1 MDNVRSTP
9 LTLTW
14 WRPVAAFVLLFL
26 IWQVVD
32 VLLLVFGGILLAL
45 IFGSLASA
53 VQRRTHWSRGVAVSL
68 VLTVLT
74 LLVGLGLYLLGDSV
88 AGQVRTLSQEL
99 PRVARDLQERLA
111 QTSWGGWI
119 QMPSRE
125 QLMSGQSGLLSRASG
140 YLYSSFGVLGSLLAL
155 VVIGAWIA
163 SEPQTYK
170 EGTVQLF
177 SPSHRSRIR
186 NVLCETARRLRSW
199 LKAKFINMTI
209 AAVMTT
215 LGLWALGIP
224 MALALGVIAGLME
237 FVPNFGPLVAAL
249 PALLIALPMG
259 MPKVAA
265 VAGLYVAIQLVQ
277 SNLIT
282 PWVERQV
289 AALPPALVLIA
300 QVVLGTLLG
309 VGGVILAAP
318 LTAAALVI
326 VRRLYVEDA
335 VEGGAA

>member
-45 IFGSLASA
+45 IFGSLASGL
-53 VQRRTHWSRGVAVSL
+53 QRRTHWPRGAAVAL

-74 LLVGLGLYLLGDSV
+74 LLAGLGLYLLGDSV
-88 AGQVRTLSQEL
+88 SEQVTTLGREL
-99 PRVARDLQERLA
+99 PRVATELQERLA
-111 QTSWGGWI
+111 RTSWGNWI

-163 SEPQTYK
+163 SEPETYK

-186 NVLCETARRLRSW
+186 NVMNETARRLRCW
-199 LKAKFINMTI
+199 LKAKFLNMTI
-209 AAVMTT
+209 AAVMTM

-237 FVPNFGPLVAAL
+237 FVPNFGPLLAAL

-259 MPKVAA
+259 LTKVAA

-318 LTAAALVI
+318 LTAAVLVI

>member
-45 IFGSLASA
+45 IFGSLASGL
-53 VQRRTHWSRGVAVSL
+53 QRRTHWPRGVAVAL
-68 VLTVLT
+68 VLTALT
-74 LLVGLGLYLLGDSV
+74 LLLGLGLYLLGDSV
-88 AGQVRTLSQEL
+88 AEQVTTLGKEL
-99 PRVARDLQERLA
+99 PRVATELQERLA
-111 QTSWGGWI
+111 QTSWGSWI

-125 QLMSGQSGLLSRASG
+125 QLVSGQSGLLSRASG
-140 YLYSSFGVLGSLLAL
+140 YLYSSFGVLGSMLAL

-186 NVLCETARRLRSW
+186 NVLDETARRLRCW

-215 LGLWALGIP
+215 LGLWALGVP

-237 FVPNFGPLVAAL
+237 FVPNFGPLLAAL

-259 MPKVAA
+259 LPKVAA
-265 VAGLYVAIQLVQ
+265 VAGLYAAIQLVQ

-318 LTAAALVI
+318 LTAAVLVI

-335 VEGGAA
+335 VEAGAA